1 MRATTRADARD
12 ARLATARAREG
23 LARARRRARP
33 SRARASTR
41 TRARAAVEGDA
52 GEDVAARARE
62 ARRRAEARAEARLAE
77 TWARREGE
85 RDARADAAEARD
97 GALAELESA
106 REALRRAR
114 EDKEIVE
121 ATLARTREDS
131 ARRADAAATETET
144 LRRELEKVLDA
155 LDGEKKEK
163 ALVEERFASERERL
177 SDEAVDE
184 AKRLQAKL
192 DDASVAIERATQARD
207 AIEEQMADA
216 VASNAATKDETLQLK
231 KQLDDAV
238 HALSDA
244 IIEKSSAESK
254 IAETEARNQEL
265 EKAKAS
271 MVSKAELDCVKN
283 ELKQATLG
291 RTAAVEDS
299 ERLADMLQA
308 AKRELEIL
316 ALDKKNLQQELAE
329 VVAKP
334 PQVSAGDIELFEQ
347 LVASQKEELAT
358 LRDLAD
364 TSMAKVNELEEE
376 IDRLLDQLE
385 ERDAELEEKNR
396 ATTSPPGL
404 IESPI
409 VVTDGVVVNQEARSY
424 ADLVEETVRA
434 QLMDTIEVEATS
446 YIDEQDKRLVE
457 QASGDAR
464 KTTDGVYYFVGDVRP
479 STRVRLIY
487 NRETTSRMS
496 RDGQVF
502 AHVGF
507 NGWRLGV
514 SKKIGMTPLAHDA
527 KERDIDHRVRD
538 QGSWWICEVEIPP
551 GASTVEFVFSDANGF
566 YDNNSGKDYH
576 CPVDVENLPRE
587 HRISA
592 RIKAETERRRDAIE
606 KCAKRAGKRA
616 ARHAEMRATALVRAS
631 EGAALMRV
639 HTVPY
644 QGKAGGEMTIVYRAE
659 GGPLGDAQNIFCEGS
674 WNRWN
679 HGASFGPSVMQRG
692 DTPGTLELTVNVP
705 ADAHVMDFKFLNE
718 DVASPQTRYD
728 SNNGADY
735 HAPVT
740 GGSGAAPKLNVVHI
754 AVEMAPICKVG
765 GMGDVVTALARATQ
779 EDGHNV
785 EVIVPHYDC
794 MLFDAVDGYHRAGS
808 CVHHDVQVD
817 VFKGWVEDV
826 PVTLLRPKNGHFDV
840 GCIYG
845 RHDDHVRFGF
855 FTEAALTWMRS
866 KNKEVDIIHAHDW
879 QTAPATWGNYPKAA
893 TALTLHN
900 LQFGVDLI
908 RRGMESCDIATTVS
922 PTYADEVRSHH
933 AVAPSQDKFVGIRN
947 GIDTDIWNP
956 SADEFLP
963 LVYDSSNAIAGKA
976 AAAAE
981 LCRRLGIQ
989 HPEGAPI
996 VGVVSRLTAQKGIH
1010 LIKHACHRALERGAT
1025 FVLLGSAPDP
1035 AHQHEFNA
1043 LADEMKRKYPGRSGF
1058 MFKYDEPLSH
1068 LIYAGCDFLL
1078 VPSMFEPCG
1087 LTQMIAMR
1095 YGTVPVVRRTG
1106 GLRDT
1111 VFDVENDGERSAM
1124 TGVPLNGFV
1133 FDGTE
1138 TPDIDY
1144 ALNRALDAFYDRP
1157 RWQSL
1162 NLVERTLNLDWSW
1175 FEPAK
1180 RYEDLYWA
1188 SLRHKRGR

>member
-1 MRATTRADARD
+1 
-12 ARLATARAREG
+12 
-23 LARARRRARP
+23 
-33 SRARASTR
+33 
-41 TRARAAVEGDA
+41 
-52 GEDVAARARE
+52 
-62 ARRRAEARAEARLAE
+62 
-77 TWARREGE
+77 
-85 RDARADAAEARD
+85 
-97 GALAELESA
+97 
-106 REALRRAR
+106 
-114 EDKEIVE
+114 
-121 ATLARTREDS
+121 
-131 ARRADAAATETET
+131 
-144 LRRELEKVLDA
+144 
-155 LDGEKKEK
+155 
-163 ALVEERFASERERL
+163 
-177 SDEAVDE
+177 
-184 AKRLQAKL
+184 
-192 DDASVAIERATQARD
+192 
-207 AIEEQMADA
+207 
-216 VASNAATKDETLQLK
+216 
-231 KQLDDAV
+231 
-238 HALSDA
+238 
-244 IIEKSSAESK
+244 
-254 IAETEARNQEL
+254 
-265 EKAKAS
+265 
-271 MVSKAELDCVKN
+271 
-283 ELKQATLG
+283 
-291 RTAAVEDS
+291 
-299 ERLADMLQA
+299 
-308 AKRELEIL
+308 
-316 ALDKKNLQQELAE
+316 
-329 VVAKP
+329 
-334 PQVSAGDIELFEQ
+334 
-347 LVASQKEELAT
+347 
-358 LRDLAD
+358 
-364 TSMAKVNELEEE
+364 
-376 IDRLLDQLE
+376 
-385 ERDAELEEKNR
+385 
-396 ATTSPPGL
+396 
-404 IESPI
+404 
-409 VVTDGVVVNQEARSY
+409 
-424 ADLVEETVRA
+424 
-434 QLMDTIEVEATS
+434 
-446 YIDEQDKRLVE
+446 
-457 QASGDAR
+457 
-464 KTTDGVYYFVGDVRP
+464 
-479 STRVRLIY
+479 
-487 NRETTSRMS
+487 
-496 RDGQVF
+496 
-502 AHVGF
+502 
-507 NGWRLGV
+507 
-514 SKKIGMTPLAHDA
+514 
-527 KERDIDHRVRD
+527 
-538 QGSWWICEVEIPP
+538 
-551 GASTVEFVFSDANGF
+551 
-566 YDNNSGKDYH
+566 
-576 CPVDVENLPRE
+576 
-587 HRISA
+587 
-592 RIKAETERRRDAIE
+592 
-606 KCAKRAGKRA
+606 
-616 ARHAEMRATALVRAS
+616 
-631 EGAALMRV
+631 
-639 HTVPY
+639 
-644 QGKAGGEMTIVYRAE
+644 
-659 GGPLGDAQNIFCEGS
+659 
-674 WNRWN
+674 
-679 HGASFGPSVMQRG
+679 MQRG